1 MKQKSDTSVVKRIE
15 RDSNNIEKKSFQMP
29 LNDLVDFLKNNKIGI
44 DVSGKVDVNITVNIK
59 FNK

>member
-1 MKQKSDTSVVKRIE
+1 MVKRIE

-44 DVSGKVDVNITVNIK
+44 DMSGKVDVNITVNIK